1 MTIGSCASTATSRRT
16 AGPMSKAP
24 AEGDEGF
31 VLHGYP
37 YLETSLIIEA
47 FTRRHGRMAFVAKGA
62 RRPKSNLRG
71 TLQAFQPLNISWFGK
86 AELKTLKSAESVRIG
101 PQLVGQALLSGFY
114 LNELLLKLAHR
125 EDAHEALFET
135 YADTILR
142 LQGLSL
148 PGVIDAAQLGS
159 APLARQIAPVLRQFE
174 RQLLAELGYG
184 LMLEEDA
191 QHQAIQPALRYA
203 YVLEQGPTRIATG
216 RPGGAAALEL
226 QGKSLLDI
234 ARDDYRDPVTAAEAK
249 QLMRHVLNHHLNG
262 AELHTRQ
269 LIRELQLG

>member
-1 MTIGSCASTATSRRT
+1 
-16 AGPMSKAP
+16 MSKVQVEA
-24 AEGDEGF
+24 DEGF

-62 RRPKSNLRG
+62 RRPKSALRG
-71 TLQAFQPLNISWFGK
+71 TLQAFQPLNLSWFGK
-86 AELKTLKSAESVRIG
+86 AELKTLKTAEPARIG

-114 LNELLLKLAHR
+114 LNELLLKLSHR
-125 EDAHEALFET
+125 EDAHETLFGTYQET
-135 YADTILR
+135 IQK
-142 LQGLSL
+142 LQSLSI
-148 PGVIDAAQLGS
+148 PSVIEASQNGS
-159 APLARQIAPVLRQFE
+159 SPLARQIAPVLRHFE
-174 RQLLAELGYG
+174 RRLLAELGYG
-184 LMLEEDA
+184 LMLEQDSV
-191 QHQAIQPALRYA
+191 QHAIQPAVRYA
-203 YVLEQGPTRIATG
+203 YVLEHGPVRIN
-216 RPGGAAALEL
+216 PGQSNGSGALEL

-269 LIRELQLG
+269 LIRELQQT